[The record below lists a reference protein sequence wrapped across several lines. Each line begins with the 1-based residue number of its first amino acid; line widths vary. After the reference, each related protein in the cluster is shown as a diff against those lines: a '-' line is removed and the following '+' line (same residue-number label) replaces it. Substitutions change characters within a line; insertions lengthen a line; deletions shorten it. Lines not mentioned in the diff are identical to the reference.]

1 MESDFDLIRRVRE
14 HDGEAFDM
22 LFARHGVPVR
32 LHLQR
37 IVRDAGIADDLTQ
50 EVFLRL
56 WTRAEQWEGRGALA
70 GWLLRIGTN
79 LALNYLRSQ
88 RRHPQCHQRRHLT
101 GLAEAN
107 SQRELVGDME
117 DACAV
122 EPGEA
127 LDRSEQGERLRELVA
142 GLSDQKREVLRLV
155 YEEQMDLQQVAAA
168 LGIPPGTVKSRL
180 HHARAELARQWGEAS
195 SEQEQ

>member
-1 MESDFDLIRRVRE
+1 VELDLDLIKRVRE

-22 LFARHGVPVR
+22 LFARYCVSVR

-79 LALNYLRSQ
+79 LALNHLRSQ
-88 RRHPQCHQRRHLT
+88 RRHPQGHPRRHST
-101 GLAEAN
+101 GMTEADTQPGPAED
-107 SQRELVGDME
+107 VE
-117 DACAV
+117 DASAV

-142 GLSDQKREVLRLV
+142 GLPDQKREILRLV
-155 YEEQMDLQQVAAA
+155 YQEQMGLQQVAAI

-180 HHARAELARQWGEAS
+180 HHARAELAKQWGEAS
-195 SEQEQ
+195 NELEE